1 MTTNLF
7 KKAVFFTDIHFGLK
21 SNSLAHN
28 NDCIQF
34 IEWMISFAKEQG
46 CETCFFLG
54 DYHNNRASVNVHTLN
69 YALKGLELVSSA
81 FDQTYFIPG
90 NHDLYWKENRSVQS
104 MEFAKHL
111 PNITVV
117 NEFFKQG
124 DVSIVPWLIGDDYK
138 KLSKISSQYM
148 LGHFELPSFYMNASI
163 MMPEHGAGPK
173 REQFSNI
180 GHVFSGHFHK
190 RQTNGNITYM
200 GNCFPHNFS
209 DEGDDDRGIMI
220 LEWGKEPEYHM
231 WPDAPAYRI
240 YSLSQILENPTLH
253 LKPKRHIRV
262 NLDVDISYE
271 EANFIKET
279 FVKQYSLR
287 ELTLIPTKLS
297 EHETDTTSGEIT
309 FKTCDQVVAEN
320 INELQSD
327 YFNNQLLMDIY
338 RGL

>member
-7 KKAVFFTDIHFGLK
+7 KKAVFFTDIHYGK
-21 SNSLAHN
+21 SSNSLAHN
-28 NDCIQF
+28 NDCIEF
-34 IEWMISFAKEQG
+34 TEWMIKVAKEQG

-69 YALKGLELVSSA
+69 YALKGLELISEA

-90 NHDLYWKENRSVQS
+90 NHDLYWKESRQIQS

-111 PNITVV
+111 PNIVIV
-117 NEFFKQG
+117 NDFFKQG

-138 KLSKISSQYM
+138 KLSKISAQYM
-148 LGHFELPSFYMNASI
+148 LGHFELPSFYMNSFVQ
-163 MMPEHGAGPK
+163 MPEHQNGPK
-173 REQFSNI
+173 REQLAGV

-220 LEWGKEPEYHM
+220 LEWGKEPVYHA
-231 WPDAPAYRI
+231 WPNAPAYRI
-240 YSLSQILENPTLH
+240 YSLSQILEDPQQF
-253 LKPKRHIRV
+253 LKPKRHIKV

-287 ELTLIPTKLS
+287 ELTLIPTKNS
-297 EHETDTTSGEIT
+297 EHEVDTTGGDIKFETVDAI
-309 FKTCDQVVAEN
+309 VMNN
-320 INELQSD
+320 INDISSEF
-327 YFNNQLLMDIY
+327 FNNQLLLDIY